1 MTIRGLGGG
10 GGGGGWVGSEGWM
23 DHSLSWVISAEVT
36 YNQCVQHDSV
46 VL

>member
-1 MTIRGLGGG
+1 MTIRGLGRGG
-10 GGGGGWVGSEGWM
+10 FGGVRGLDG
-23 DHSLSWVISAEVT
+23 LSWVISAEVT